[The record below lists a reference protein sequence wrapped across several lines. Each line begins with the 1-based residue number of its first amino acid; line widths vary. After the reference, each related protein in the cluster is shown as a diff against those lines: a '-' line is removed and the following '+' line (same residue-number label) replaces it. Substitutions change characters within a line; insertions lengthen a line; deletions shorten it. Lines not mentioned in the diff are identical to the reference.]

1 MAESLASSSR
11 PTQEMKKKKG
21 TRTGGNPHMEER
33 RREERYERPE
43 APHEMHEERVVDETP
58 RRVERERYDDRDR
71 RVRPVDREPVAR
83 EYRREPEGY
92 GFAQSPMIR
101 TPDMIRW
108 GSVWAGVI
116 GAFGLM
122 IALGVLGVAV
132 GLAAGPEMGADQLGT
147 ASAIWG
153 VVVGLLGF
161 FVGGLLAG
169 RTSAYRGPWAGFIMG
184 SMVWALGVVVVLL
197 LSTFGAGGVM
207 GAFMGA
213 FGDLTFEVT
222 PGAIDAAQ
230 SVAIGT
236 FVGLLVTYIAAVAGG
251 ILGARADVRDY
262 EA

>member
-1 MAESLASSSR
+1 
-11 PTQEMKKKKG
+11 
-21 TRTGGNPHMEER
+21 MEER

-43 APHEMHEERVVDETP
+43 APHEMREEHVVEETPP
-58 RRVERERYDDRDR
+58 RRVERERHVDDRER
-71 RVRPVDREPVAR
+71 RVRPVERETVSR
-83 EYRREPEGY
+83 EYRRDPDTY
-92 GFAQSPMIR
+92 SGFARSPMIQ

-108 GSVWAGVI
+108 GAVWSGVI

-122 IALGVLGVAV
+122 IALGVLGLAV
-132 GLAAGPEMGADQLGT
+132 GLVAGPEMEAGQLGT

-169 RTSAYRGPWAGFIMG
+169 RTSSYRGPFAGFIMG
-184 SMVWALGVVVVLL
+184 SMVWGLGVVLVLL
-197 LSTFGAGGVM
+197 LSMFGAGGVL
-207 GAFMGA
+207 GAFMGT

-222 PGAIDAAQ
+222 PATVDAAQ
-230 SVAIGT
+230 SAAIGT

-251 ILGARADVRDY
+251 ILGARAEVRNY